1 MKIQKFC
8 AQVKRAVTS
17 MVAVTVLS
25 TLAFPSIGQAA
36 TGGIPA
42 TPDHNPPFSAIY
54 VIGDSLSDTGRTAA
68 VLNSLGV
75 PFPPPFYAP
84 GRVSNGPVWIEYF
97 APQVRRPYNPL
108 ENFSWAGA
116 NTGTINVFGAGLP
129 GMLNELGE
137 LLTLTSGRLD
147 PKALYV
153 VFGGANDFFRIFNG
167 ADPATVIGSGVSN
180 VITIVVTLR
189 TAGAKNI
196 VVIDLPDIGRTPR
209 ALAGGPASAA
219 GATFLSSTFNRLV
232 NNALDG
238 LSFPVVRVSA
248 FDLIN
253 QFVAQPKKF
262 GFTNVTDQ
270 GILDLANAD
279 TYLFWDDV
287 HPTTRGHRHLADEVF
302 HALARTGK
310 LGHSAE

>member
-1 MKIQKFC
+1 MKFQKLC
-8 AQVKRAVTS
+8 AQIKRAITPV
-17 MVAVTVLS
+17 VAVAFLLTLS
-25 TLAFPSIGQAA
+25 IPVVAQAA
-36 TGGIPA
+36 AGGIPA

-54 VIGDSLSDTGRTAA
+54 VIGDSLSDTGRTSA
-68 VLNSLGV
+68 VLSQPGF
-75 PFPPPFYAP
+75 PFPPPPYAT
-84 GRVSNGPVWIEYF
+84 GRISNGPVWIEYL
-97 APQVRRPYNPL
+97 APQVRRPYNAL

-116 NTGTINVFGAGLP
+116 NTGTFNVFGAGLP

-137 LLTLTSGRLD
+137 LLTLTSGSLD

-167 ADPATVIGSGVSN
+167 ADPATVIASGVTN
-180 VITIVVTLR
+180 LLTIVVTLR
-189 TAGAKNI
+189 TAGAENI

-209 ALAGGPASAA
+209 AIAGGPASAA
-219 GATFLSSTFNRLV
+219 GATFLSTTFNTLL
-232 NNALDG
+232 NHALDG
-238 LSFPVVRVSA
+238 LNFPVVRVST

-262 GFTNVTDQ
+262 GFTNVTGQ

-287 HPTTRGHRHLADEVF
+287 HPTTRGHRYVADEVF
-302 HALARTGK
+302 HALARAGK
-310 LGHSAE
+310 LGHSAK